1 MAHSPLYVKAL
12 PLQELDDVEA
22 IKTEIRTGNILI
34 VRITPLARKSVDET
48 KLAITE
54 LTDHVKSIGGDI
66 ARLGEERIVM
76 TPPGVQMW
84 RGETAGSETPIPAV
98 PLQKETLPGTSY
110 RSLSA
115 SSTSGTTV
123 LLQTM
128 VLTFG
133 AI

>member
-12 PLQELDDVEA
+12 PLQELDDIEV

-66 ARLGEERIVM
+66 ARLGEERIVI
-76 TPPGVQMW
+76 TPPGVKIW
-84 RGETAGSETPIPAV
+84 RRETASSETAIRAV
-98 PLQKETLPGTSY
+98 PLQKETLPG
-110 RSLSA
+110 
-115 SSTSGTTV
+115 SS
-123 LLQTM
+123 
-128 VLTFG
+128 
-133 AI
+133 